1 MLTTAL
7 PPTIRMTRPASSSAR
22 PEMTSLPTTGPKTG
36 VNCPIADGLVP
47 QVLLPRIVAINNASN
62 VRAMAPRLLP
72 CVESACG
79 RALRPHARFLR
90 AEQFHADALREIEFA
105 VEARRRAVPE
115 IVNLGGSPV
124 AVQQVGRAALGKR
137 GLRHPGDRRDSERRR
152 QQESLHHGIPPA
164 EPGAYPCGP
173 SALPAPNSFRRR
185 QPGTFF
191 TSLGGAP

>member
-1 MLTTAL
+1 MSVPWLLACC
-7 PPTIRMTRPASSSAR
+7 RASRAR
-22 PEMTSLPTTGPKTG
+22 
-36 VNCPIADGLVP
+36 A
-47 QVLLPRIVAINNASN
+47 A
-62 VRAMAPRLLP
+62 
-72 CVESACG
+72 G
-79 RALRPHARFLR
+79 RSGRTHVFLR

-115 IVNLGGSPV
+115 IVNLGGSSV
-124 AVQQVGRAALGKR
+124 AVEQVGRAALGKR

-185 QPGTFF
+185 QPGILHFARWGPFSFPTSLRARGRPRRLPFGARLRPQALF
-191 TSLGGAP
+191 TSLGGPLSFPTSLRARGRPRRL